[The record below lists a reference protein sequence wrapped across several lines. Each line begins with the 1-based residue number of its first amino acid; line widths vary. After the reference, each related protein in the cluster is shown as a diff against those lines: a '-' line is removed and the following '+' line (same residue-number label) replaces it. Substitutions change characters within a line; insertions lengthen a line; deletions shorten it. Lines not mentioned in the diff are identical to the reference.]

1 MRKAKKIEKMEVFQ
15 VFATMNLVD
24 MMSRPLA
31 SISQRVQGLDKQS
44 EALNSQ
50 FGELNSSILAIS
62 AASGVLLGIFS
73 ACAASASDFENAM
86 ADVAKVVNFTAKE
99 EFTAMQASVLELSRT
114 IPMAASGIADIVANA
129 GQSGIAKEHLAEFA
143 EQAAKMG
150 VAFDLMGDQ
159 AGKMMADWQ
168 AGMALSLPR
177 VYGLANAVNHLS
189 NNLNATAPAL
199 GEVLQRAGSLG
210 IMAGLAEQEVAAL
223 SAAFL
228 SSGTSP
234 EIAATALS
242 KFVNTLTKGE
252 AMTKSQAKAF
262 ALLGFSGAD
271 MAKRMQKDA
280 KGVIFD
286 VLDALSAMP
295 KYMHN
300 SLLTQMFG
308 EESIKAIAPL
318 LGNMQNLEKAFKLVA
333 NKADYAGSMQAEFE
347 VRSNTAA
354 NALQLLKNKLNI
366 LAITVGTYFL
376 PAIKLGTKFLGFL
389 TDTLTF
395 AAQSPLGR
403 MFLELTA
410 VLTVLAAG
418 FGAVKISAFAFS
430 LILPKITAGLHALKL
445 MFLGLS
451 FPLQAI
457 IVGFGLLYA
466 AYRTNFGG
474 IADSADHLFSR
485 ISLVFSAVRTL
496 LANFKDGTSVLG
508 GDLARSIHQAGLVDF
523 VTLLVKAINRLKAVA
538 TGFFGVFAKSLQTVH
553 AVFSKTFGAVLW
565 LIEKVLSLF
574 TDLSAVVFGG
584 YFQGNLSAWENL
596 GRVLGVLAAAFLVL
610 KGILVIVAG
619 TIAAVTAVMKVLTL
633 AANGLGIAL
642 RFASANPMVLAIA
655 AIILAIGALLYYF
668 DEVKAFWNNLVT
680 AFWDGIEKIKATF
693 ISLKD
698 TVFRVFSDIKNAV
711 FGFFENLDLFESG
724 AKLLSTFKDGILS
737 SVSSLKD
744 TVADALQ
751 SVRNLLPFSDAKEGP
766 LSSLTLSGSRLL
778 STIGEGV
785 SMAAPQFLQSVSS
798 VFGQILPNV
807 RDTWKGLLDFAD
819 NVFANR
825 PADEALEKSPN
836 PEMSR
841 TESKNIT
848 VYIENISL
856 PNVQN
861 ASDFMIQLE
870 NELLA
875 YGEQ

>member
-553 AVFSKTFGAVLW
+553 A
-565 LIEKVLSLF
+565 
-574 TDLSAVVFGG
+574 
-584 YFQGNLSAWENL
+584 
-596 GRVLGVLAAAFLVL
+596 AAFLVL